1 MMTCEE
7 FSDRVTA
14 YLEGRVP
21 HGERL
26 GMWFHSILCKHCRN
40 YLRQMSELVEL
51 MGEVDADEEA
61 SMNPEQREQLLEAY
75 RAASGP
81 EDT

>member
-21 HGERL
+21 YGERL
-26 GMWFHSILCKHCRN
+26 GMWFHSMLCRHCRN
-40 YLRQMSELVEL
+40 YLRQMAELVDL
-51 MGEVDADEEA
+51 MSEVDAQDDA
-61 SMNPEQREQLLEAY
+61 SMDRDQKDQLMDAF
-75 RAASGP
+75 RAANGG
-81 EDT
+81 EDS